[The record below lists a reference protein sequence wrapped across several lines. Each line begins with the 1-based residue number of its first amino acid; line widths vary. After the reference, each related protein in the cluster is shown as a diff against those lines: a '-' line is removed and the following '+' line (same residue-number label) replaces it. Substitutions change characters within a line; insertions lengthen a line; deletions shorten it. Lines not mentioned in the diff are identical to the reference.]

1 MVGLYRRKY
10 PLHISG
16 WGLNSANPVP
26 SNGVDV
32 VDKIL
37 ILRKLAEL
45 EEYFGQLKEYAN
57 TTAGRYSK
65 DWKAQR
71 VVERT
76 LQMMIETCAD
86 VAGHIISD
94 KGYRVPATYADTFRV
109 LHENGILNRDLF
121 ETMEK
126 MARFRNIIVH
136 HYDNIDTE
144 IVIGILKKNLKDFS
158 AYKDAIINVLK

>member
-1 MVGLYRRKY
+1 
-10 PLHISG
+10 
-16 WGLNSANPVP
+16 
-26 SNGVDV
+26 V
-32 VDKIL
+32 VDKAL

-45 EEYFGQLKEYAN
+45 EEYLGQVKEYAGI
-57 TTAGRYSK
+57 TVDRYSK

-71 VVERT
+71 IVERT

-109 LHENGILNRDLF
+109 LYENDMLNKELF

-126 MARFRNIIVH
+126 MAKFRNIIVH
-136 HYDNIDTE
+136 HYDKVDTE
-144 IVIGILKKNLKDFS
+144 IVIGILKKDLKDFS
-158 AYKDAIINVLK
+158 AYKDAIINILK